1 MQIKDASFSYPQ
13 AKNAALNKINLSVEA
28 GDYIALLGA
37 NGSGKSTLARMM
49 AGFFKPDSGS
59 VKMDRDILPG
69 IVFQN
74 PKEQIVAGIVE
85 RDTAFGPQNLRLSK
99 SEIELRTIECLS
111 VIGLSDRASSR
122 TFELSLGQSQRLAF
136 SGILALFPDLL
147 ILDEVTA
154 MLDPAARE
162 EIIQFVNQ
170 WNLRGHAIVHVTH
183 DESEALCAKRVIVL
197 EKGSVVFDGSS
208 GDFKN
213 NEEIRK
219 RLFCD
224 QNLFKKEKSF
234 EESPNVLEV
243 KNISFSYPDRSVF
256 KNISFSLKKGSLTAL
271 TGPSGCGKSTLFECL
286 AGLLELDEGSV
297 MATCRPALSLQESEA
312 ALFEK
317 LAADD
322 VAFGAR
328 NEGFEGKAL
337 VKIVRDSMNL
347 AGLDFNSFKD
357 RQTFAL
363 SGGEKRKLSIAGLIA
378 LNRDIMIFDE
388 PTSALDPASR
398 KKILQTLRL
407 LADQGK
413 TILFSTH
420 RMEEANL
427 ADFWIRWEDLLS
439 GNESDGGAVYERND
453 GLEKG
458 GAGYETNVGSQ
469 NSAHVYERS
478 VGLEKSE
485 AVYERDA
492 TSQNSALV
500 YETNVGSQNS
510 GAPVYERSVGLEK
523 SGAVYE
529 RNAGSQNSALVNETN
544 VGSQNSAP
552 VYETSVGSQNSGAPV
567 YERSVGLEKG
577 SAVYERSVGS
587 QNSGAAVYETSASSQ
602 NSGAAVYETNVGSQN
617 SAHVYETSASS
628 QNSGAPVYER
638 SVGSQ
643 NSGAAVYETSASS
656 QNSGAAVYETNVGSQ
671 NSAHVYETSA
681 SSQNSGAPVYETNVC
696 SQNSAPVYERDATSQ
711 NSAPV
716 YETNVCSQNS
726 APVYERDATSQNS
739 AHVYERDATSQNS
752 ALVNETNVGS
762 QNSGAAVYET
772 SASSQNSGA
781 AVYKRNVGSQNSALV
796 YETSV
801 GSQNSAPVYE
811 RDATS
816 QNSAL
821 VYETSASSQ
830 NSAPLSETN
839 TTLQNIPFIP
849 NAKIL
854 KSIRT
859 TSFAFMAPH
868 KIPQSPV
875 SKLPAL
881 FKFILFLALFIS
893 SLALQ
898 TLPACAC
905 LFGLTLLYAILSRYP
920 LKKPLTAVKNLLPWI
935 LIFMIFE
942 FVFFPSSG
950 GKILYEWKWFS
961 ISTYKL
967 EILAK
972 TFIRAFAIIFTIGTY
987 IFTSSEREVLD
998 GLSDFLKPLAA
1009 IKIPVHYFVLVVGI
1023 IFRFVPLLLEEMSS
1037 IIKTQIVRGAFSKV
1051 RGFKKITLLLSLIL
1065 PVIFQTFRKAQAL
1078 SDALTARYF
1087 S

>member
-328 NEGFEGKAL
+328 NEGFEGKTL

-439 GNESDGGAVYERND
+439 GGESDGGAVYERND

-458 GAGYETNVGSQ
+458 GAGYET
-469 NSAHVYERS
+469 
-478 VGLEKSE
+478 
-485 AVYERDA
+485 
-492 TSQNSALV
+492 
-500 YETNVGSQNS
+500 
-510 GAPVYERSVGLEK
+510 
-523 SGAVYE
+523 
-529 RNAGSQNSALVNETN
+529 
-544 VGSQNSAP
+544 
-552 VYETSVGSQNSGAPV
+552 
-567 YERSVGLEKG
+567 
-577 SAVYERSVGS
+577 SVGS
-587 QNSGAAVYETSASSQ
+587 QNSGAAVYERSVSLEKGGAGYERDATSQ
-602 NSGAAVYETNVGSQN
+602 NS
-617 SAHVYETSASS
+617 
-628 QNSGAPVYER
+628 
-638 SVGSQ
+638 
-643 NSGAAVYETSASS
+643 
-656 QNSGAAVYETNVGSQ
+656 
-671 NSAHVYETSA
+671 
-681 SSQNSGAPVYETNVC
+681 APVYETNVG

-711 NSAPV
+711 NSALV
-716 YETNVCSQNS
+716 YETSASSQNS
-726 APVYERDATSQNS
+726 GAAVY
-739 AHVYERDATSQNS
+739 
-752 ALVNETNVGS
+752 ETNVGS

-781 AVYKRNVGSQNSALV
+781 AVYKRNVGSQNSGALVYETNVGSQNSAPVYERDATLQNSAPVYETNVCSQNSAPVYERDATSQNSALV

-811 RDATS
+811 RDATL

>member
-1 MQIKDASFSYPQ
+1 MSLLQIKDASYSYPQ

-85 RDTAFGPQNLRLSK
+85 RDTAFGPQNLRLPK

-111 VIGLSDRASSR
+111 VIGLSDRAASR

-183 DESEALCAKRVIVL
+183 DESEALCAKRVLVL

-208 GDFKN
+208 ADFKN

-219 RLFCD
+219 SLFCD
-224 QNLFKKEKSF
+224 QNFFKKEKSF
-234 EESPNVLEV
+234 ERSPNVLEV
-243 KNISFSYPDRSVF
+243 KNISFSYPDRPVF

-286 AGLLELDEGSV
+286 VGLLELDEGNV
-297 MATCRPALSLQESEA
+297 MAACRPALSLQESEA

-347 AGLDFNSFKD
+347 AGLDFDSFKD

-420 RMEEANL
+420 RMEEAKL
-427 ADFWIRWEDLLS
+427 ADFWLRWEDLGS
-439 GNESDGGAVYERND
+439 GYERD
-453 GLEKG
+453 GCFEDG
-458 GAGYETNVGSQ
+458 GAGYESCGDLEKRGAGYETSAGLQ
-469 NSAHVYERS
+469 NSAAGYERNA
-478 VGLEKSE
+478 GL
-485 AVYERDA
+485 
-492 TSQNSALV
+492 QNSAPVV
-500 YETNVGSQNS
+500 YETNVGLQNS
-510 GAPVYERSVGLEK
+510 A
-523 SGAVYE
+523 AVYE
-529 RNAGSQNSALVNETN
+529 RGAGL
-544 VGSQNSAP
+544 
-552 VYETSVGSQNSGAPV
+552 
-567 YERSVGLEKG
+567 
-577 SAVYERSVGS
+577 
-587 QNSGAAVYETSASSQ
+587 
-602 NSGAAVYETNVGSQN
+602 
-617 SAHVYETSASS
+617 
-628 QNSGAPVYER
+628 
-638 SVGSQ
+638 
-643 NSGAAVYETSASS
+643 
-656 QNSGAAVYETNVGSQ
+656 
-671 NSAHVYETSA
+671 
-681 SSQNSGAPVYETNVC
+681 
-696 SQNSAPVYERDATSQ
+696 QNSAPVYERNAGLQNSAAGYERGAGLQNSAPVYERNAGLQNSAAGYERNAGLQNSAAGYETNVGLQNSAAVYERNAGLQ

-716 YETNVCSQNS
+716 YETNTASQ
-726 APVYERDATSQNS
+726 T
-739 AHVYERDATSQNS
+739 T
-752 ALVNETNVGS
+752 
-762 QNSGAAVYET
+762 
-772 SASSQNSGA
+772 ASLLHQ
-781 AVYKRNVGSQNSALV
+781 
-796 YETSV
+796 
-801 GSQNSAPVYE
+801 
-811 RDATS
+811 
-816 QNSAL
+816 
-821 VYETSASSQ
+821 
-830 NSAPLSETN
+830 LS
-839 TTLQNIPFIP
+839 FIP

-859 TSFAFMAPH
+859 TSSAFMAPH

-893 SLALQ
+893 SLTLQ

-920 LKKPLTAVKNLLPWI
+920 LKKPLTAIKNLLPWI

-987 IFTSSEREVLD
+987 IFTSSEREILD
-998 GLSDFLKPLAA
+998 GLSDFLKPLAV

-1037 IIKTQIVRGAFSKV
+1037 IIKTQIVRGAFSKA
-1051 RGFKKITLLLSLIL
+1051 RGFKKITLLLSLVL
-1065 PVIFQTFRKAQAL
+1065 PVIFQTFRKAHAL

>member
-469 NSAHVYERS
+469 NS
-478 VGLEKSE
+478 
-485 AVYERDA
+485 
-492 TSQNSALV
+492 
-500 YETNVGSQNS
+500 

-602 NSGAAVYETNVGSQN
+602 NSGAAVY
-617 SAHVYETSASS
+617 
-628 QNSGAPVYER
+628 
-638 SVGSQ
+638 
-643 NSGAAVYETSASS
+643 
-656 QNSGAAVYETNVGSQ
+656 
-671 NSAHVYETSA
+671 
-681 SSQNSGAPVYETNVC
+681 
-696 SQNSAPVYERDATSQ
+696 
-711 NSAPV
+711 
-716 YETNVCSQNS
+716 
-726 APVYERDATSQNS
+726 
-739 AHVYERDATSQNS
+739 
-752 ALVNETNVGS
+752 
-762 QNSGAAVYET
+762 
-772 SASSQNSGA
+772 
-781 AVYKRNVGSQNSALV
+781 KRNVG
-796 YETSV
+796 
-801 GSQNSAPVYE
+801 
-811 RDATS
+811 S

>member
-469 NSAHVYERS
+469 NS
-478 VGLEKSE
+478 
-485 AVYERDA
+485 
-492 TSQNSALV
+492 
-500 YETNVGSQNS
+500 

-577 SAVYERSVGS
+577 SA
-587 QNSGAAVYETSASSQ
+587 
-602 NSGAAVYETNVGSQN
+602 
-617 SAHVYETSASS
+617 
-628 QNSGAPVYER
+628 VYER

>member
-1 MQIKDASFSYPQ
+1 MSLLQIKDASYSYPQ

-85 RDTAFGPQNLRLSK
+85 RDTAFGPQNLRLPK

-111 VIGLSDRASSR
+111 VIGLSDRAASR

-183 DESEALCAKRVIVL
+183 DESEALCAKRVLVL

-208 GDFKN
+208 ADFKN

-219 RLFCD
+219 SLFCD
-224 QNLFKKEKSF
+224 QNFFKKEKSF
-234 EESPNVLEV
+234 ERSPNVLEV
-243 KNISFSYPDRSVF
+243 KNISFSYPDRPVF

-286 AGLLELDEGSV
+286 VGLLELDEGNV
-297 MATCRPALSLQESEA
+297 MAACRPALSLQESEA

-347 AGLDFNSFKD
+347 AGLDFDSFKD

-420 RMEEANL
+420 RMEEAKL
-427 ADFWIRWEDLLS
+427 ADFWLRWEDLGS
-439 GNESDGGAVYERND
+439 GYERD
-453 GLEKG
+453 GCFEDG
-458 GAGYETNVGSQ
+458 GAGYESCGDLEKRGAGYETSAGLQ
-469 NSAHVYERS
+469 NSAA
-478 VGLEKSE
+478 G
-485 AVYERDA
+485 
-492 TSQNSALV
+492 
-500 YETNVGSQNS
+500 
-510 GAPVYERSVGLEK
+510 
-523 SGAVYE
+523 YE
-529 RNAGSQNSALVNETN
+529 RNAGL
-544 VGSQNSAP
+544 QNSAP
-552 VYETSVGSQNSGAPV
+552 V
-567 YERSVGLEKG
+567 
-577 SAVYERSVGS
+577 
-587 QNSGAAVYETSASSQ
+587 
-602 NSGAAVYETNVGSQN
+602 VYETNVGSQN
-617 SAHVYETSASS
+617 SAAVYERGAGL
-628 QNSGAPVYER
+628 QNSAAGYETNVGLQNSAAVYERGAGLQNSAPVYER
-638 SVGSQ
+638 NAGLQNSAAGYETSAGLQNSAAGYERNVGSQ
-643 NSGAAVYETSASS
+643 NSAPVVYETNVGL
-656 QNSGAAVYETNVGSQ
+656 QNSAPVYERNAGLQNSAAGYERGAGLQNSAAGYERNAGLQNSAPVVYETNVGSQ
-671 NSAHVYETSA
+671 NSAAVYERGA
-681 SSQNSGAPVYETNVC
+681 GLQNSAAGYETNVGL
-696 SQNSAPVYERDATSQ
+696 QNSAAG
-711 NSAPV
+711 
-716 YETNVCSQNS
+716 YETNTASQ
-726 APVYERDATSQNS
+726 T
-739 AHVYERDATSQNS
+739 T
-752 ALVNETNVGS
+752 
-762 QNSGAAVYET
+762 
-772 SASSQNSGA
+772 ASLLHQ
-781 AVYKRNVGSQNSALV
+781 
-796 YETSV
+796 
-801 GSQNSAPVYE
+801 
-811 RDATS
+811 
-816 QNSAL
+816 
-821 VYETSASSQ
+821 
-830 NSAPLSETN
+830 LS
-839 TTLQNIPFIP
+839 FIP

-859 TSFAFMAPH
+859 TSSAFMAPH

-893 SLALQ
+893 SLTLQ

-920 LKKPLTAVKNLLPWI
+920 LKKPLTAIKNLLPWI

-987 IFTSSEREVLD
+987 IFTSSEREILD
-998 GLSDFLKPLAA
+998 GLSDFLKPLAV

-1037 IIKTQIVRGAFSKV
+1037 IIKTQIVRGAFSKA
-1051 RGFKKITLLLSLIL
+1051 RGFKKITLLLSLVL

>member
-234 EESPNVLEV
+234 EGSQNVLEV

-328 NEGFEGKAL
+328 NEGFEGKTL

-439 GNESDGGAVYERND
+439 GNESDDGAVYERSV

-458 GAGYETNVGSQ
+458 GAGYERNVGSQ
-469 NSAHVYERS
+469 NSGAAVYETS
-478 VGLEKSE
+478 ASSQNS
-485 AVYERDA
+485 APVYERDA

-500 YETNVGSQNS
+500 YERNVGSQNS

-587 QNSGAAVYETSASSQ
+587 QNSAHVYETSASSQ

-617 SAHVYETSASS
+617 S
-628 QNSGAPVYER
+628 
-638 SVGSQ
+638 
-643 NSGAAVYETSASS
+643 
-656 QNSGAAVYETNVGSQ
+656 
-671 NSAHVYETSA
+671 
-681 SSQNSGAPVYETNVC
+681 GAPVYETNVC
-696 SQNSAPVYERDATSQ
+696 SQNSA
-711 NSAPV
+711 
-716 YETNVCSQNS
+716 
-726 APVYERDATSQNS
+726 
-739 AHVYERDATSQNS
+739 H
-752 ALVNETNVGS
+752 
-762 QNSGAAVYET
+762 
-772 SASSQNSGA
+772 
-781 AVYKRNVGSQNSALV
+781 
-796 YETSV
+796 
-801 GSQNSAPVYE
+801 VYE

>member
-602 NSGAAVYETNVGSQN
+602 NSGAAVY
-617 SAHVYETSASS
+617 
-628 QNSGAPVYER
+628 
-638 SVGSQ
+638 
-643 NSGAAVYETSASS
+643 
-656 QNSGAAVYETNVGSQ
+656 
-671 NSAHVYETSA
+671 
-681 SSQNSGAPVYETNVC
+681 
-696 SQNSAPVYERDATSQ
+696 
-711 NSAPV
+711 
-716 YETNVCSQNS
+716 
-726 APVYERDATSQNS
+726 
-739 AHVYERDATSQNS
+739 
-752 ALVNETNVGS
+752 
-762 QNSGAAVYET
+762 
-772 SASSQNSGA
+772 
-781 AVYKRNVGSQNSALV
+781 KRNVGSQNSALV

>member
-328 NEGFEGKAL
+328 NEGFEGKTL

-439 GNESDGGAVYERND
+439 GGESDGGAVYERND

-458 GAGYETNVGSQ
+458 GAGYETSVGSQ
-469 NSAHVYERS
+469 NSGAAVYERS
-478 VGLEKSE
+478 VSLEKGG
-485 AVYERDA
+485 AGYERDA
-492 TSQNSALV
+492 TSQNSA
-500 YETNVGSQNS
+500 
-510 GAPVYERSVGLEK
+510 PVY
-523 SGAVYE
+523 
-529 RNAGSQNSALVNETN
+529 ETN

-552 VYETSVGSQNSGAPV
+552 VYERDATSQNSA
-567 YERSVGLEKG
+567 L
-577 SAVYERSVGS
+577 
-587 QNSGAAVYETSASSQ
+587 VYETSASSQ

-617 SAHVYETSASS
+617 S
-628 QNSGAPVYER
+628 
-638 SVGSQ
+638 
-643 NSGAAVYETSASS
+643 GAAVYETSAS
-656 QNSGAAVYETNVGSQ
+656 
-671 NSAHVYETSA
+671 
-681 SSQNSGAPVYETNVC
+681 

-711 NSAPV
+711 NSALV
-716 YETNVCSQNS
+716 YETN
-726 APVYERDATSQNS
+726 
-739 AHVYERDATSQNS
+739 
-752 ALVNETNVGS
+752 
-762 QNSGAAVYET
+762 
-772 SASSQNSGA
+772 
-781 AVYKRNVGSQNSALV
+781 
-796 YETSV
+796 V
-801 GSQNSAPVYE
+801 GSQNSAPVYK

>member
-1 MQIKDASFSYPQ
+1 MSLLQIKDASFSYPQ

-234 EESPNVLEV
+234 EGSQNVLEV

-328 NEGFEGKAL
+328 NEGFEGKTL

-439 GNESDGGAVYERND
+439 GGESDGGAVYERSD

-458 GAGYETNVGSQ
+458 GAGYET
-469 NSAHVYERS
+469 
-478 VGLEKSE
+478 
-485 AVYERDA
+485 
-492 TSQNSALV
+492 
-500 YETNVGSQNS
+500 
-510 GAPVYERSVGLEK
+510 
-523 SGAVYE
+523 
-529 RNAGSQNSALVNETN
+529 
-544 VGSQNSAP
+544 
-552 VYETSVGSQNSGAPV
+552 
-567 YERSVGLEKG
+567 
-577 SAVYERSVGS
+577 SVGS

-602 NSGAAVYETNVGSQN
+602 NS
-617 SAHVYETSASS
+617 
-628 QNSGAPVYER
+628 
-638 SVGSQ
+638 
-643 NSGAAVYETSASS
+643 
-656 QNSGAAVYETNVGSQ
+656 
-671 NSAHVYETSA
+671 
-681 SSQNSGAPVYETNVC
+681 APVYET
-696 SQNSAPVYERDATSQ
+696 SATSQ
-711 NSAPV
+711 NSAPG
-716 YETNVCSQNS
+716 YETNV
-726 APVYERDATSQNS
+726 
-739 AHVYERDATSQNS
+739 
-752 ALVNETNVGS
+752 G
-762 QNSGAAVYET
+762 
-772 SASSQNSGA
+772 
-781 AVYKRNVGSQNSALV
+781 
-796 YETSV
+796 
-801 GSQNSAPVYE
+801 
-811 RDATS
+811 
-816 QNSAL
+816 
-821 VYETSASSQ
+821 SQ

>member
-234 EESPNVLEV
+234 EGSQNVLEV

-328 NEGFEGKAL
+328 NEGFEGKTL

-439 GNESDGGAVYERND
+439 GGESDGGAVYERSD

-458 GAGYETNVGSQ
+458 GAGYET
-469 NSAHVYERS
+469 
-478 VGLEKSE
+478 
-485 AVYERDA
+485 
-492 TSQNSALV
+492 
-500 YETNVGSQNS
+500 
-510 GAPVYERSVGLEK
+510 
-523 SGAVYE
+523 
-529 RNAGSQNSALVNETN
+529 
-544 VGSQNSAP
+544 
-552 VYETSVGSQNSGAPV
+552 
-567 YERSVGLEKG
+567 
-577 SAVYERSVGS
+577 SVGS

-602 NSGAAVYETNVGSQN
+602 NS
-617 SAHVYETSASS
+617 
-628 QNSGAPVYER
+628 
-638 SVGSQ
+638 
-643 NSGAAVYETSASS
+643 
-656 QNSGAAVYETNVGSQ
+656 
-671 NSAHVYETSA
+671 
-681 SSQNSGAPVYETNVC
+681 APVYET
-696 SQNSAPVYERDATSQ
+696 SATSQ
-711 NSAPV
+711 NSAPG
-716 YETNVCSQNS
+716 YETNV
-726 APVYERDATSQNS
+726 
-739 AHVYERDATSQNS
+739 
-752 ALVNETNVGS
+752 G
-762 QNSGAAVYET
+762 
-772 SASSQNSGA
+772 
-781 AVYKRNVGSQNSALV
+781 
-796 YETSV
+796 
-801 GSQNSAPVYE
+801 
-811 RDATS
+811 
-816 QNSAL
+816 
-821 VYETSASSQ
+821 SQ

>member
-1 MQIKDASFSYPQ
+1 MSLLQIKDASFSYPQ

-328 NEGFEGKAL
+328 NEGFEGKTL

-458 GAGYETNVGSQ
+458 GAGYE
-469 NSAHVYERS
+469 
-478 VGLEKSE
+478 
-485 AVYERDA
+485 
-492 TSQNSALV
+492 
-500 YETNVGSQNS
+500 
-510 GAPVYERSVGLEK
+510 
-523 SGAVYE
+523 
-529 RNAGSQNSALVNETN
+529 RNAG
-544 VGSQNSAP
+544 
-552 VYETSVGSQNSGAPV
+552 
-567 YERSVGLEKG
+567 
-577 SAVYERSVGS
+577 
-587 QNSGAAVYETSASSQ
+587 
-602 NSGAAVYETNVGSQN
+602 
-617 SAHVYETSASS
+617 
-628 QNSGAPVYER
+628 
-638 SVGSQ
+638 
-643 NSGAAVYETSASS
+643 
-656 QNSGAAVYETNVGSQ
+656 
-671 NSAHVYETSA
+671 
-681 SSQNSGAPVYETNVC
+681 
-696 SQNSAPVYERDATSQ
+696 
-711 NSAPV
+711 
-716 YETNVCSQNS
+716 SQNS

-739 AHVYERDATSQNS
+739 AHVYE
-752 ALVNETNVGS
+752 
-762 QNSGAAVYET
+762 T

-781 AVYKRNVGSQNSALV
+781 AVYETNVG
-796 YETSV
+796 
-801 GSQNSAPVYE
+801 
-811 RDATS
+811 
-816 QNSAL
+816 
-821 VYETSASSQ
+821 SQ

-893 SLALQ
+893 SLAMQ

>member
-328 NEGFEGKAL
+328 NEGFEGKTL

-458 GAGYETNVGSQ
+458 GAGYE
-469 NSAHVYERS
+469 
-478 VGLEKSE
+478 
-485 AVYERDA
+485 
-492 TSQNSALV
+492 
-500 YETNVGSQNS
+500 
-510 GAPVYERSVGLEK
+510 
-523 SGAVYE
+523 
-529 RNAGSQNSALVNETN
+529 RNAG
-544 VGSQNSAP
+544 
-552 VYETSVGSQNSGAPV
+552 
-567 YERSVGLEKG
+567 
-577 SAVYERSVGS
+577 
-587 QNSGAAVYETSASSQ
+587 
-602 NSGAAVYETNVGSQN
+602 
-617 SAHVYETSASS
+617 
-628 QNSGAPVYER
+628 
-638 SVGSQ
+638 
-643 NSGAAVYETSASS
+643 
-656 QNSGAAVYETNVGSQ
+656 
-671 NSAHVYETSA
+671 
-681 SSQNSGAPVYETNVC
+681 
-696 SQNSAPVYERDATSQ
+696 
-711 NSAPV
+711 
-716 YETNVCSQNS
+716 SQNS

-739 AHVYERDATSQNS
+739 AHVYE
-752 ALVNETNVGS
+752 
-762 QNSGAAVYET
+762 T

-781 AVYKRNVGSQNSALV
+781 AVYETNVG
-796 YETSV
+796 
-801 GSQNSAPVYE
+801 
-811 RDATS
+811 
-816 QNSAL
+816 
-821 VYETSASSQ
+821 SQ

-893 SLALQ
+893 SLAMQ

>member
-1 MQIKDASFSYPQ
+1 MSLLQIKDASYSYPQ

-85 RDTAFGPQNLRLSK
+85 RDTAFGPQNLRLPK

-111 VIGLSDRASSR
+111 VIGLSDRAASR

-183 DESEALCAKRVIVL
+183 DESEALCAKRVLVL

-208 GDFKN
+208 ADFKN

-219 RLFCD
+219 SLFCD
-224 QNLFKKEKSF
+224 QNFFKKEKSF
-234 EESPNVLEV
+234 ERSPNVLEV
-243 KNISFSYPDRSVF
+243 KNISFSYPDRPVF

-286 AGLLELDEGSV
+286 VGLLELDEGNV
-297 MATCRPALSLQESEA
+297 MAACRPALSLQESEA

-347 AGLDFNSFKD
+347 AGLDFDSFKD

-420 RMEEANL
+420 RMEEAKL
-427 ADFWIRWEDLLS
+427 ADFWLRWEDLGS
-439 GNESDGGAVYERND
+439 GYERD
-453 GLEKG
+453 GCFEDG
-458 GAGYETNVGSQ
+458 GAGYESCGDLEKRGAGYETSAGLQ
-469 NSAHVYERS
+469 NSAAGYETS
-478 VGLEKSE
+478 AGL
-485 AVYERDA
+485 
-492 TSQNSALV
+492 QNSAA
-500 YETNVGSQNS
+500 G
-510 GAPVYERSVGLEK
+510 
-523 SGAVYE
+523 YE
-529 RNAGSQNSALVNETN
+529 RNAGLQNSA
-544 VGSQNSAP
+544 
-552 VYETSVGSQNSGAPV
+552 
-567 YERSVGLEKG
+567 
-577 SAVYERSVGS
+577 AVYER
-587 QNSGAAVYETSASSQ
+587 GA
-602 NSGAAVYETNVGSQN
+602 GL
-617 SAHVYETSASS
+617 
-628 QNSGAPVYER
+628 
-638 SVGSQ
+638 
-643 NSGAAVYETSASS
+643 
-656 QNSGAAVYETNVGSQ
+656 
-671 NSAHVYETSA
+671 
-681 SSQNSGAPVYETNVC
+681 
-696 SQNSAPVYERDATSQ
+696 Q

-716 YETNVCSQNS
+716 YETNTASQ
-726 APVYERDATSQNS
+726 T
-739 AHVYERDATSQNS
+739 T
-752 ALVNETNVGS
+752 
-762 QNSGAAVYET
+762 
-772 SASSQNSGA
+772 ASLLHQ
-781 AVYKRNVGSQNSALV
+781 
-796 YETSV
+796 
-801 GSQNSAPVYE
+801 
-811 RDATS
+811 
-816 QNSAL
+816 
-821 VYETSASSQ
+821 
-830 NSAPLSETN
+830 LS
-839 TTLQNIPFIP
+839 FIP

-859 TSFAFMAPH
+859 TSSAFMAPH

-893 SLALQ
+893 SLTLQ

-920 LKKPLTAVKNLLPWI
+920 LKKPLTAIKNLLPWI

-987 IFTSSEREVLD
+987 IFTSSEREILD
-998 GLSDFLKPLAA
+998 GLSDFLKPLAV

-1037 IIKTQIVRGAFSKV
+1037 IIKTQIVRGAFSKA
-1051 RGFKKITLLLSLIL
+1051 RGFKKITLLLSLVL